1 MDKKALEALEVK
13 FQVALE
19 EMCNTTISI
28 SALIKKQDA
37 TNGLLRELVDAN
49 KQFISTLTS
58 FLKEDHKI
66 KVDREKNSL
75 EQSRDRIPTPG
86 DLRY

>member
-1 MDKKALEALEVK
+1 MDKKALEALDVK
-13 FQVALE
+13 FQTVLD

-28 SALIKKQDA
+28 SHLIKKQDA
-37 TNGLLRELVDAN
+37 TNGLLRELVDVE

-66 KVDREKNSL
+66 KVDREKTSL
-75 EQSRDRIPTPG
+75 EQARERIPTPG

>member
-1 MDKKALEALEVK
+1 MDKKALEALDVK
-13 FQVALE
+13 FQLVLE
-19 EMCNTTISI
+19 EMCNTTISV

-37 TNGLLRELVDAN
+37 TNGLLRELIDTN

-58 FLKEDHKI
+58 FLKEDHKV
-66 KVDREKNSL
+66 KVDREKNAL
-75 EQSRDRIPTPG
+75 EQARERIPTPG